1 MPSKPVEASY
11 VSRPAE
17 VERALALAALAALA
31 AGAGILEGL
40 LTLPV
45 PFLRLGLA
53 NVFVAVAVWRWGAR
67 GGLAV
72 AAAKVLAPAL
82 FLGTLLSPVLPMN
95 LGGTVLSWAVM
106 AAVAAAARGRVGGVI
121 PASAAGGALHGA
133 WDGVY
138 VGWLAG
144 FGGPYLAPVLALW
157 GLAAGVIVGII
168 AVRVLSLTGR
178 GVYER
183 AY

>member
-31 AGAGILEGL
+31 AGAGILEGS

-53 NVFVAVAVWRWGAR
+53 NVFV
-67 GGLAV
+67 AV